1 MGVPLEE
8 MDAVFGEGT
17 LCNCEGIYR
26 RTADMLYVEEM
37 EEQLD
42 NDSERASLVASTLPT
57 NHQAIRPLP
66 KRPNPSPGRGWVSR
80 LMGRTNSHVSYEPIR
95 DAEE

>member
-8 MDAVFGEGT
+8 MDAVFGEGM
-17 LCNCEGIYR
+17 LCSCIYR
-26 RTADMLYVEEM
+26 HTADVSYIEEI

-57 NHQAIRPLP
+57 NHQAIRPVP
-66 KRPNPSPGRGWVSR
+66 KRLNASPGRGWVSR
-80 LMGRTNSHVSYEPIR
+80 LMGRTNSHASYEPIG
-95 DAEE
+95 DVEE